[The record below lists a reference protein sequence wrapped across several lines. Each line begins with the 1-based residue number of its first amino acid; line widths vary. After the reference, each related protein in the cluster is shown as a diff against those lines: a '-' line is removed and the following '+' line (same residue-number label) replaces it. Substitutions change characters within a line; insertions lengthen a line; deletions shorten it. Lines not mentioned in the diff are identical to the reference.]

1 MSLHPVRGHEELRHA
16 VARARSRDTLPAALL
31 LHGPRGVGK
40 QRLALWIA
48 QLDLCGAPGPEG
60 PCGTCRDCRMVLRL
74 EHPDAHWYF
83 PLPRPTGASSPE
95 KMAEALEEARYARLS
110 EIREAPLQVAGAD
123 GPTGIYLAAARSL
136 RRRAQNR
143 PSMAP
148 RQVFIIGDAETLVPQ
163 EASPEAA
170 NALLKLLEEPP
181 RDTRFILTSSEP
193 GSLLDTI
200 RSRTVPLLVKPLP
213 REEVVAFLEE
223 HDVDREAAEA
233 AARLSGGSI
242 GRALGFLRVSE
253 GEKPGDDPEEG
264 PLEQRR
270 REAFQLLRAALSS
283 RHGPAFRAGL
293 EQKVSGARGLLGLLD
308 ALELWLRDLAAV
320 ASGSPERAV
329 NQDAVPWMTRKVDE
343 AGLTADAVARSLA
356 RVDEA
361 ALQAR
366 GNVNPQL
373 LVSGLVSDLRRSLVR
388 PAAPEAT
395 RV

>member
-1 MSLHPVRGHEELRHA
+1 MSLHGVRGHEELRSA

-48 QLDLCGAPGPEG
+48 QLDLCGSPGPDG
-60 PCGTCRDCRMVLRL
+60 PCGTCRDCRLALRL
-74 EHPDAHWYF
+74 EHPDVHWYF
-83 PLPRPTGASSPE
+83 PLPRPSGASSPE
-95 KMAEALEEARYARLS
+95 KMAEALEEARFTRLG
-110 EIREAPLQVAGAD
+110 EIRKAPLQVAGAD

-143 PSMAP
+143 PSMAS

-181 RDTRFILTSSEP
+181 RDTRFVLTSSEP

-213 REEVVAFLEE
+213 REEVVAFL
-223 HDVDREAAEA
+223 VDHEVDPEAAEA

-242 GRALGFLRVSE
+242 GRALGFLRSE
-253 GEKPGDDPEEG
+253 GGKAGDDPEEG

-270 REAFQLLRAALSS
+270 RDAFQLLRAALSD

-293 EQKVSGARGLLGLLD
+293 EQKVSGARALLGLLD

-320 ASGSPERAV
+320 AAGAPERAV

-343 AGLTADAVARSLA
+343 AGLSADGVARSLA

-373 LVSGLVSDLRRSLVR
+373 LVSGLVSDLRRALVK
-388 PAAPEAT
+388 PAAPETT